1 MKITPASPLVTASLS
16 PRTKIEAGERVTVI
30 GNPGL
35 EQTVLNHTMTEGIVS
50 NPRRTIRG
58 GTYIQTSAAV
68 NPGSSGG
75 PMFDSR
81 GNVIGLVVLKADIE
95 GTGFAVSL
103 TDISAFLKAS
113 VTIGKGQVA
122 QPKLRTWTSAG
133 GSHKITARLI
143 KVAGNVVH
151 LRGENGRTFD
161 VPLEKLSAADRKF
174 VRELSK

>member
-1 MKITPASPLVTASLS
+1 M
-16 PRTKIEAGERVTVI
+16 I

-35 EQTVLNHTMTEGIVS
+35 GQTVLNHTMTEGIVS

-75 PMFDSR
+75 PMFDSH

-103 TDISAFLKAS
+103 TDISACLKAS

-122 QPKLRTWTSAG
+122 LPKLRTWTSAG

-143 KVAGNVVH
+143 RVAGNMVH
-151 LRGENGRTFD
+151 LKGENGRTFD

>member
-1 MKITPASPLVTASLS
+1 MKITPAAPLVTASLS

-35 EQTVLNHTMTEGIVS
+35 GQTVLNHTMTEGIVS

-75 PMFDSR
+75 PMFD
-81 GNVIGLVVLKADIE
+81 
-95 GTGFAVSL
+95 
-103 TDISAFLKAS
+103 
-113 VTIGKGQVA
+113 
-122 QPKLRTWTSAG
+122 
-133 GSHKITARLI
+133 
-143 KVAGNVVH
+143 
-151 LRGENGRTFD
+151 
-161 VPLEKLSAADRKF
+161 VPLEKLSVADRKF